1 MWRRLVTYVV
11 NKLKSKE
18 AYLEGDGHMV
28 LRVSWGPEE
37 GAGSHAAGFRVPGAV
52 GEGPIFTNP
61 EIKYSLNYYTYQV
74 LQLTRENVP
83 SYIFSFILI
92 YIITFFSLNFAYAA
106 A

>member
-1 MWRRLVTYVV
+1 MENFLMAIHQILRMCREDLLHVV

-28 LRVSWGPEE
+28 SRVSWGPEE

-52 GEGPIFTNP
+52 EEGANIHNA
-61 EIKYSLNYYTYQV
+61 EIKYSLNYYKYQV

-83 SYIFSFILI
+83 SYNIPQV
-92 YIITFFSLNFAYAA
+92 
-106 A
+106 